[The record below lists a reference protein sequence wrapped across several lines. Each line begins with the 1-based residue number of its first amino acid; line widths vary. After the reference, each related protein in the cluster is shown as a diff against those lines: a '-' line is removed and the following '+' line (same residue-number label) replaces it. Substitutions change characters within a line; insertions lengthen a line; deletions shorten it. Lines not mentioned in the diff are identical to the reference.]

1 MLADFT
7 TFYETRIR
15 ADSQVNGTRMLA
27 DFTTFYGTRMLADSQ
42 VNGTRMLADHVAP
55 SDGQA

>member
-15 ADSQVNGTRMLA
+15 A

-55 SDGQA
+55 SDGQT